1 MSFRIFGGS
10 TTAQEGAKGY
20 GVLVGGGDRWFHL
33 MTGFPNW
40 GSLSWGSK
48 KNYVRKHKP
57 WPVRDQ
63 NPSKLKSFPTF
74 LGEFRFDWS
83 AAVVCRQA
91 EVMKEFA
98 SHLPLVLSAKLGV
111 LGALVVITRI
121 KSGNLVLP
129 GERRYNISAEESKD
143 TLPPYQNLESPPPYN
158 GARHV
163 EFTRPTNILTSGTPE
178 VAGPLDEDICS
189 ASGTSTQPTQQRGR
203 EAGRQYELQLE
214 TFPALCTHRTSH
226 PMHRPHV
233 AAAASFAVPGRITSS
248 SSRTNG
254 PVPRTKIVGLKSLIA
269 SSAEL
274 GCVENV

>member
-1 MSFRIFGGS
+1 MALLVFPC
-10 TTAQEGAKGY
+10 AL
-20 GVLVGGGDRWFHL
+20 VL
-33 MTGFPNW
+33 
-40 GSLSWGSK
+40 
-48 KNYVRKHKP
+48 
-57 WPVRDQ
+57 
-63 NPSKLKSFPTF
+63 FPTF
-74 LGEFRFDWS
+74 LGEFRAS
-83 AAVVCRQA
+83 SVRLVSCR
-91 EVMKEFA
+91 
-98 SHLPLVLSAKLGV
+98 VLSAKLGV
-111 LGALVVITRI
+111 LGTLVVITRI

-178 VAGPLDEDICS
+178 VAGPLDQDICS

-203 EAGRQYELQLE
+203 EAGRQYELQLD
-214 TFPALCTHRTSH
+214 TFPSH

-233 AAAASFAVPGRITSS
+233 AAAASSAVPGRITSS

-274 GCVENV
+274 GCVENVQNVTAHLQGLALAGWRATTRPSCPIVHPIGRHGDYEPLLGRRDVSWLRASKNTAAMESAPKLLAGTEYFSLRVC